1 MRHALLLLLLA
12 SPALSARVRVGAD
25 AKSEDALRRFVTAD
39 KTVRARLD
47 DAKAREAA
55 FRAEARESGLRDA
68 VADAPATR
76 EQLLAELPGMKVPP
90 AGSCA
95 TLASCATIELA
106 EDVAHP
112 ELLADAVRRMLRP
125 WLLLQSAQGR
135 KAVIETAGGH
145 DALLTV
151 SLRGVDSAPLV
162 LNVSPRLLG
171 GFRVWFDEPFRLSA
185 LYERERSAVLA
196 AK

>member
-12 SPALSARVRVGAD
+12 SPALSGIRVGAD
-25 AKSEDALRRFVTAD
+25 AKSQDRLRRFVSAD
-39 KTVRARLD
+39 KGVKARLD

-55 FRAEARESGLRDA
+55 FRAEARETGLRDA

-76 EQLLAELPGMKVPP
+76 EEMIAELPGMKVPP
-90 AGSCA
+90 AGACA

-112 ELLADAVRRMLRP
+112 ELLSDAVRRMLRP
-125 WLLLQSAQGR
+125 WLLLQAARGR
-135 KAVIETAGGH
+135 KADIETAGGH

-151 SLRGVDSAPLV
+151 RLRGVDTAPLV

-185 LYERERSAVLA
+185 VYERERSEALA

>member
-25 AKSEDALRRFVTAD
+25 AKSEDALRRFITAD
-39 KTVRARLD
+39 KSVRARLD

-68 VADAPATR
+68 VADAPVTR
-76 EQLLAELPGMKVPP
+76 EQLLSELPGMKVPP
-90 AGSCA
+90 AGACA
-95 TLASCATIELA
+95 SLAACATIELA

-112 ELLADAVRRMLRP
+112 ELLSDAVRRLLRP
-125 WLLLQSAQGR
+125 WMLLQAARGR
-135 KAVIETAGGH
+135 KADIETSDRH

-151 SLRGVDSAPLV
+151 RLRGVDAAPLV

-185 LYERERSAVLA
+185 LYERERSAILA
-196 AK
+196 P